1 MTSPTG
7 RPRGRPRKPVE
18 AAKPKPARKPTA
30 NPPKPKPKLEMPKAL
45 AEPELDDL
53 IGFPAERETEL
64 EEEFTFDLAET
75 YGGVSAH
82 WLAQMF
88 GADKNTIKKK
98 LAASGI
104 EIVGRR
110 QGGPLYRLADA
121 AAYLVKPKVD
131 LITYI
136 KGLRPNDLPPMLN
149 EAYWSA
155 MIKRQKWEEN
165 AKDLWRTGD
174 VLEVFGDLNLM
185 FRTTVNLW
193 VEEVDRINS
202 LTAEQRVTISQ
213 NADKLLDQVYEMLVE
228 LPAKRKTS
236 NTSVEEGTMPE
247 GDESE
252 TGE

>member
-1 MTSPTG
+1 MTKPISK
-7 RPRGRPRKPVE
+7 PRTR
-18 AAKPKPARKPTA
+18 AKPPARKAPA
-30 NPPKPKPKLEMPKAL
+30 PRPKVVPLED
-45 AEPELDDL
+45 DDL
-53 IGFPAERETEL
+53 IGLSPEDSEVITD
-64 EEEFTFDLAET
+64 DLAEV

-98 LAASGI
+98 LASSGI

-110 QGGPLYRLADA
+110 NGGPLYRLRDA
-121 AAYLVKPKVD
+121 APYLIAPKVD
-131 LITYI
+131 LVSYI
-136 KGLRPNDLPPMLN
+136 KSLRPNDLPPMLN
-149 EAYWSA
+149 DAYWGS
-155 MIKRQKWEEN
+155 MLKRQKWEEN
-165 AKDLWRTGD
+165 AGDLWRTGD
-174 VLEVFGDLNLM
+174 VLEVLGDLNLA

-202 LTAEQRVTISQ
+202 LTAEQRITISQ

-228 LPAKRKTS
+228 LPTKRKTS